1 MHAIAAVTPPYEPG
15 IPVTVPV
22 NAGPAAPQDAA
33 SAALPAI
40 LLFPPETARPAPYRG
55 AGAELYRWAGTAWL
69 KLTGWT
75 MAGDWP
81 DLPKMVLVA
90 APHTSNWDGIH
101 MLAAAGYYRIKL
113 RWMGKASLTKGIFGG
128 LVRWAGCVPIDRSRS
143 NDVVA
148 DMRAAF
154 ASNRSM
160 VLAVP
165 PEGTRSHTTEWKSG
179 FYHIA
184 HGAGVPLV
192 FSVLDYGTRTI
203 RIAGSMM
210 TSGNYDADLPLIL
223 RLYAGASGKHP
234 AKFNAQ

>member
-1 MHAIAAVTPPYEPG
+1 MTTPASPD
-15 IPVTVPV
+15 
-22 NAGPAAPQDAA
+22 APRDSVA
-33 SAALPAI
+33 AALPAVRV
-40 LLFPPETARPAPYRG
+40 FATDTARPAPYRG
-55 AGAELYRWAGTAWL
+55 AGAELYRWLGAGWL
-69 KLTGWT
+69 RLTGWT

-81 DLPKMVLVA
+81 DLPQMVLVA
-90 APHTSNWDGIH
+90 APHTSNWDGIN

-113 RWMGKASLTKGIFGG
+113 RWMGKASLTKGLFGG
-128 LVRWAGCVPIDRSRS
+128 MVRWAGCVPIDRSRS

-148 DMRAAF
+148 EMRAAF
-154 ASNRSM
+154 AANAAM

-165 PEGTRSHTTEWKSG
+165 PEGTRSHTTAWKSG

-210 TSGNYDADLPLIL
+210 PSGYYEADLPLIQ
-223 RLYAGASGKHP
+223 RFYASTSGKHP